1 MWATEL
7 RSIGHQVGIQQIGKP
22 GTPRTLEVF
31 AADRFPVEADQ
42 ALHAAVGAEM
52 RRAFDG
58 RNLTYRTCV
67 VGGAKVD
74 VGRPALASEVPPKGS
89 Y

>member
-1 MWATEL
+1 
-7 RSIGHQVGIQQIGKP
+7 
-22 GTPRTLEVF
+22 
-31 AADRFPVEADQ
+31 
-42 ALHAAVGAEM
+42 M